1 MNSLFGLLLK
11 KQAGIIV
18 SGMLDTAQQQ
28 RADLQ
33 AALGRDE
40 ADQLITE
47 TVSVI
52 RQVDT
57 ASAGKVIQALLEM
70 SAIGA
75 IQGWV
80 KDE

>member
-1 MNSLFGLLLK
+1 MSNLFSLLLK
-11 KQAGIIV
+11 KQAGTIV
-18 SGMLDTAQQQ
+18 NGMLDTAQQQ
-28 RADLQ
+28 RANLQ
-33 AALGRDE
+33 AKLGREE

>member
-1 MNSLFGLLLK
+1 MSNLFGLLLK
-11 KQAGIIV
+11 KQASAIV
-18 SGMLDTAQQQ
+18 NGMLATAQQQ
-28 RADLQ
+28 RAELR
-33 AALGRDE
+33 AELGIDE